1 MGHWASGSCY
11 SDGEGGLS
19 LDYTATRAS
28 KKVNIKAHNI
38 AQVTVKQRKGKC
50 RLRF

>member
-28 KKVNIKAHNI
+28 KKLNIKAPNKAKI
-38 AQVTVKQRKGKC
+38 K
-50 RLRF
+50 